1 MDYSTFLIWVSSIL
15 LLINLLQHARKKA
28 KMPTLPPGP
37 PPLPIIGNLFE
48 LGDKPHESLTE
59 LAKTHGPLMTL
70 KLGSVTT
77 VVVSSAAMAEEVLQ
91 NKDRF
96 LSGRKIV
103 DATRALNFNES
114 SMAWSQP
121 NQYWRKLRAISKTQL
136 FSNQILDAGQ
146 GLRHHKVRE
155 LIANML
161 EKSAAR
167 EAVDIGKAAFVTAIN
182 LIANSIFSTNVVDM
196 DSEFSNEFYSIVWG
210 FMEESGKP
218 NLVDYFPMLRP
229 LDPQGVRRHMKA
241 HLKKAFE
248 TIDGMIDRRLLHG
261 GTSTE
266 TTVTNDFLDALLDQ
280 NSGLTRQ
287 QARSLIWELFAAG
300 SDTSSSTVE
309 WALTELLLNKNVMTK
324 ARSELKETIGKRK
337 VEESDIARLP
347 YLEAIIKET
356 LRLHPPAPLLLPRKA
371 LSNVEIGGFTIQED
385 SLIFVNAWAIGRDP
399 LTWENPTSFLPE
411 RFLFSKHDFKR
422 QHGFDLIP
430 FGAGQR
436 TCPGLPLASRMV
448 HLMLASLL
456 HSFAWELPDGMAP
469 EDIDMS
475 AKFGTTLKKRVPLRV
490 IPAQEQW

>member
-1 MDYSTFLIWVSSIL
+1 M
-15 LLINLLQHARKKA
+15 
-28 KMPTLPPGP
+28 
-37 PPLPIIGNLFE
+37 
-48 LGDKPHESLTE
+48 
-59 LAKTHGPLMTL
+59 
-70 KLGSVTT
+70 
-77 VVVSSAAMAEEVLQ
+77 
-91 NKDRF
+91 
-96 LSGRKIV
+96 
-103 DATRALNFNES
+103 
-114 SMAWSQP
+114 
-121 NQYWRKLRAISKTQL
+121 
-136 FSNQILDAGQ
+136 
-146 GLRHHKVRE
+146 
-155 LIANML
+155 
-161 EKSAAR
+161 
-167 EAVDIGKAAFVTAIN
+167 
-182 LIANSIFSTNVVDM
+182 
-196 DSEFSNEFYSIVWG
+196 
-210 FMEESGKP
+210 
-218 NLVDYFPMLRP
+218 
-229 LDPQGVRRHMKA
+229 
-241 HLKKAFE
+241 
-248 TIDGMIDRRLLHG
+248 
-261 GTSTE
+261 
-266 TTVTNDFLDALLDQ
+266 
-280 NSGLTRQ
+280 
-287 QARSLIWELFAAG
+287 
-300 SDTSSSTVE
+300 
-309 WALTELLLNKNVMTK
+309 TELLLNKNVMTM

-356 LRLHPPAPLLLPRKA
+356 LRLHPPAPLLLPHKA